1 MALDEDL
8 RAVTASPSGESCVH
22 HAAAWP
28 TLSTSDWFGR
38 VVAASPTALVMI
50 RQNGRIGLINRQAER
65 VFGYTLSEAQ
75 GQPLEMLMP
84 ERFRLHHAD
93 LRQVFLTRMSSRAM
107 GEGLDLYGLR
117 KDGTEFPVEIGLNPI
132 DLNGESMVLA
142 SVIDI
147 TQRRQVEREKEQ
159 QRHEL
164 QRSNADLEE
173 FAYVASHDL
182 KAPLRAIAHLAQ
194 WISDDVGPTASA
206 ETQENLKLL
215 NGRVARLQ
223 MLLDGLL
230 AYARVDAHQ
239 TTVEPVDTGA
249 LVRDIIE
256 VLDPPLGFSVVCDGA
271 MPVLRTQRAP
281 LERVLDNLIN
291 NAIKH
296 HDRREGT
303 VTVSGKMTDG
313 IAEFRVSDDGP
324 GILPRFHDRV
334 FAIFQTLVRRD
345 ERESSGIGLAIVKK
359 KVESRGGR
367 VWIESAPPVRGTT
380 FAFTWKEAAI

>member
-1 MALDEDL
+1 MASDQDL
-8 RAVTASPSGESCVH
+8 RAATASPPADNCVH

-28 TLSTSDWFGR
+28 SLSASDWFAR
-38 VVAASPTALVMI
+38 VVAASPTALVMV
-50 RQNGRIGLINRQAER
+50 RQNGRIQLINHQAER
-65 VFGYTLSEAQ
+65 VFGYTQNEVQ
-75 GQPLEMLMP
+75 GQPLELLMP
-84 ERFRLHHAD
+84 GRFRVHHAD
-93 LRQVFLTRMSSRAM
+93 LRQVFLTSMSSRAM

-117 KDGTEFPVEIGLNPI
+117 KDGSEFPVEIGLNPI

-147 TQRRQVEREKEQ
+147 TVRRQIEREKEQ

-182 KAPLRAIAHLAQ
+182 KAPLRAIAHLTQ
-194 WISDDVGPTASA
+194 WISDDVAPTASA
-206 ETQENLKLL
+206 ETQQNLKLL

-230 AYARVDAHQ
+230 AYARVDATQ
-239 TTVEPVDTGA
+239 TTVTLVDTAA
-249 LVRDIIE
+249 LVRDIVE
-256 VLDPPLGFSVVCDGA
+256 VLDPPLGFSVECDGA

-281 LERVLDNLIN
+281 LERVLDNLIS

-296 HDRREGT
+296 HDRREGR
-303 VTVSGKMTDG
+303 VVVSGRMVDG
-313 IAEFRVSDDGP
+313 VAEFRVSDDGP
-324 GILPRFHDRV
+324 GILPRFHDRI

-345 ERESSGIGLAIVKK
+345 EHESSGIGLAIVKK

-380 FAFTWKEAAI
+380 FVFTWKEAAP